1 MQLLRRAALLHAGI
15 ADVTGPAADVNMMGY
30 AMPQQVVSG
39 VHTRLWARA
48 FIVADPQNIT

>member
-1 MQLLRRAALLHAGI
+1 MWNALVHAGI

-30 AMPQQVVSG
+30 AMPQQLVAG

-48 FIVADPQNIT
+48 FLVADPQNVT